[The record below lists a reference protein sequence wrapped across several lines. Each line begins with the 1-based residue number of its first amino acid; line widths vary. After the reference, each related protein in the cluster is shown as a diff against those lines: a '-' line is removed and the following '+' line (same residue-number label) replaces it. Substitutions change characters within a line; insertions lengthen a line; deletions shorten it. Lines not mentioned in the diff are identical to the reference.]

1 MIYALLGPTASKKS
15 ELAEKM
21 SLMLGGAPIVNYD
34 VFQMYKE
41 MDIGTAKP
49 DVKLLNS
56 GRYYLYDF
64 QDVEE
69 PLTVY
74 DYQSKVRILLNS
86 LLKTNKNIIFV
97 GGNGLYLKASLF
109 DYHFLKEDPMP
120 KDYLE
125 GLSDEELFIKL
136 QSIDLKD
143 ALRIGEHN
151 RKRLLRAL
159 YIYEQH
165 SQNKDQI
172 NKNGKDALLYENVSF
187 IGINPPR
194 EELYRAIN
202 DRVERMFA
210 LGLKDEVHSLMD
222 KYDFAKIRAFQA
234 IGYKE
239 FLLDVDV
246 EAIKEEI
253 KKHTRNYAKRQLTFF
268 KNQFKDVERFSDA
281 DSLLSYLNKLKR

>member
-21 SLMLGGAPIVNYD
+21 SIMMGGAPILNYD

-49 DVKLLNS
+49 DAKFLNS

-74 DYQSKVRILLNS
+74 DYQSKARKLLNS
-86 LLKTNKNIIFV
+86 LLKTNENVIFV
-97 GGNGLYLKASLF
+97 GGNGLYLKSTLF

-120 KDYLE
+120 EDYLE
-125 GLSDEELFIKL
+125 GLSDAELFRKL
-136 QSIDLKD
+136 QSIDFKD

-172 NKNGKDALLYENVSF
+172 NENGKDVLLYDDVSF

-202 DRVERMFA
+202 ERVERMFDS
-210 LGLKDEVHSLMD
+210 GLKDEVHRLMD

-239 FLLDVDV
+239 FLLDVVD
-246 EAIKEEI
+246 EATKEEI

-268 KNQFKDVERFSDA
+268 KNQFEGVVRFSDG
-281 DSLLSYLNKLKR
+281 DSLLSYLDKLK